1 MKSRLLIFIAG
12 NLSGIVLLL
21 VVAVCL
27 VIKAPALLVVDEE
40 VHKADIAVVLGGG
53 GGSRF
58 RKGLSLYDAG
68 LVDRLLLV
76 DIKKSAW
83 TRILKLFCS
92 DCEKDGNGKNVVILE
107 GSRNTLTDAELVEQY
122 CNMHGVDTILV
133 VTDPYHTRRAS
144 LIFKSQF
151 DKGNVEVS
159 IVSSGD
165 YVGKLSPD
173 EKWWQDDRT
182 LKAVWSEIG
191 KIAIILLRKVVGS
204 WQ

>member
-1 MKSRLLIFIAG
+1 MKSRLLIFMAG
-12 NLSGIVLLL
+12 NLCGFVLAL
-21 VVAVCL
+21 VVAVWL
-27 VIKAPALLVVDEE
+27 VINAPALLVVDDE
-40 VHKADIAVVLGGG
+40 VHQADIAVVLGGG

-58 RKGLSLYDAG
+58 RMGLSLYEAG
-68 LVDRLLLV
+68 LVKRLLLV
-76 DIKKSAW
+76 DIKKSSW
-83 TRILKLFCS
+83 GRILKLFCPG
-92 DCEKDGNGKNVVILE
+92 CEKDGTAKNVVILE
-107 GSRNTLTDAELVEQY
+107 GSRNTWTDAELVEQY
-122 CNMHGVDTILV
+122 CLVHGVGSILV
-133 VTDPYHTRRAS
+133 VTDPYHTRRAW

-151 DKGNVEVS
+151 AGSNIDVL

-165 YVGKLSPD
+165 YVDNLSPD